1 MTEKS
6 KIEQSPPTPPDFP
19 NFDETYATE
28 SGVPVHMVQ
37 WRPWDDIVPKQF
49 LEALIGGF
57 PLRGADDLRLLLSL
71 AVTAT
76 IDQPEQRII
85 FPRLAIAECIGLPV
99 DRCRNEN
106 AARIRLSN
114 FLERI
119 LPSTDMLP
127 YSYKQGKATTVAW
140 HEEAVDPEV
149 LRLRNQHSSTAGDLE
164 DVYVYP
170 EWDEG
175 DRVMKSKSKSERL
188 DERKAELRDWN
199 SEREKVDLQVK
210 LLDYL
215 HNHHGNSFTINDE
228 DYRKAQ
234 EIAQDYSETTAEEK
248 RMKEQL
254 LQNLDRVNW
263 DPFPLYHLS
272 EGPDGSVRLNPCQP
286 SLASIPKKMRR
297 ALKPNW
303 IELDLSQAHLAIA
316 AGEWDLTQIQH
327 ALRESHKEGNQSI
340 WRDFYDFT
348 GCEAHGISP
357 TVAKSGFKN
366 ALYALLYGASPNNIY
381 EAIKESYQD
390 ETSSPTRDLPDSVL
404 DEFGNHWI
412 INRLYGARE
421 RRIDELRDR
430 GVVEDVF
437 GRKLRYDPSEHEDIR
452 SVMSK
457 LAQSVELKLLEPVV
471 DEVVDEAKR
480 ENPRFK
486 VLLWQ
491 HDGFSMWSNQPERWI
506 RKVKSYVDEANSKY
520 PTRLEV
526 DFPESL
532 TVG

>member
-6 KIEQSPPTPPDFP
+6 KTEQSQPTPPDFP

-49 LEALIGGF
+49 LEALVKEF

-71 AVTAT
+71 AVTAKVN
-76 IDQPEQRII
+76 QPEQRII
-85 FPRLAIAECIGLPV
+85 FPRLAIAECIDLPV

-106 AARIRLSN
+106 AARSRLSN

-119 LPSTDMLP
+119 LPSTDILP

-140 HEEAVDPEV
+140 HEEAVDHEV
-149 LRLRNQHSSTAGDLE
+149 LRLRNQQSSTAGDLE
-164 DVYVYP
+164 DAYVYP

-175 DRVMKSKSKSERL
+175 DRVMRSKSKSERL
-188 DERKAELRDWN
+188 DKRKAELSDWN
-199 SEREKVDLQVK
+199 SEREKVDIQTK
-210 LLDYL
+210 LLKYL
-215 HNHHGNSFTINDE
+215 HDHHGNSFTINKE
-228 DYRKAQ
+228 DYRKAK

-248 RMKEQL
+248 RVKGQL

-272 EGPDGSVRLNPCQP
+272 EGPNGSVRLNPCQPYGSVRLNPCQP

-303 IELDLSQAHLAIA
+303 IELDLSHAHLAIA
-316 AGEWDLTQIQH
+316 AGEWDLTQVQH
-327 ALRESHKEGNQSI
+327 ALRESHNEGNQSI
-340 WRDFYDFT
+340 WRDFYDST
-348 GCEAHGISP
+348 GCEAHGISLA
-357 TVAKSGFKN
+357 VAKSGFKD

-390 ETSSPTRDLPDSVL
+390 ETSSPTLDLPDSVL
-404 DEFGNHWI
+404 AEFGNHWI
-412 INRLYGARE
+412 INRLYEARE
-421 RRIDELRDR
+421 QRIAELRDR
-430 GVVEDVF
+430 SVVEDVF
-437 GRKLRYDPSEHEDIR
+437 GRKLRYDPSQHEDIR

-471 DEVVDEAKR
+471 NTTSEV
-480 ENPRFK
+480 
-486 VLLWQ
+486 
-491 HDGFSMWSNQPERWI
+491 
-506 RKVKSYVDEANSKY
+506 
-520 PTRLEV
+520 
-526 DFPESL
+526 
-532 TVG
+532 